1 MNVDELLLE
10 QNKKHLRVVLEGY
23 QKRIEYFEKVLSV
36 SKDRDAN
43 EASRKFSDN
52 IEKLCPKHLK
62 VPLTGEEWPEAY
74 IKLADITDY
83 VLKKLERY
91 EEALK
96 FYANENHFDH
106 LSVLFDC
113 DADGIQR
120 EGGDFA
126 VVDDGIIERGTVAK
140 KALEDTK

>member
-96 FYANENHFDH
+96 KIKNYERN
-106 LSVLFDC
+106 SC
-113 DADGIQR
+113 DEFSLKVVKYIAKEALDIR
-120 EGGDFA
+120 ESL
-126 VVDDGIIERGTVAK
+126 VK
-140 KALEDTK
+140 P